1 MKKAIL
7 MLAMVI
13 CCGMISAQ
21 EVVTYSAYDTD
32 LDRDVDIADVTNT
45 TARVL
50 QRISD
55 DPQLMKAEDVVE
67 ALNRVDNSLNEI
79 KNMLSFMQ
87 THPGQTYVDLGDY
100 EYVDLGLPSGTLW
113 ATVDLGS
120 NAIGVPGGKYAWGEV
135 TPKTEFFEGNWAYTT
150 MPTFTDEIDAA
161 YVATN
166 GKWQMPTADQVREL
180 TNAEYTIINTKDTYN
195 GYPVVSITS
204 RINGNTLYLCRDLAD
219 GNASKSAAY
228 WTRTNVNSK
237 LCYVLFNNSLYNR
250 VYPYE
255 GLNIRPVL
263 TAQLTENVQSNLPNP
278 VTAVALSE
286 TTVAMKTGEVVTLA
300 ATVMPANAKDPSL
313 SWYSTNPAVATVND
327 NGVVTAVGVGSATIV
342 AVANGGS
349 NISAACNVSV
359 SKANSPGSVDG
370 VDHEYVDL
378 GLPSGTLWA
387 TCNVGAD
394 SPGEL
399 GYLLAWGET
408 EPKSS
413 YTAEN
418 YFDSA
423 NSTGGAYKKYGYYK
437 VELDPED
444 DAATQLWG
452 SDWRMPTYEEIQELH
467 EHANKITLEGKTM
480 KLTFGNGRCLYFRLV
495 NTAIST
501 YAGGMVFVEDTYLW
515 ARDLLDSNN
524 ARALSLQYYNTSYL
538 AKPYYRL
545 RYNSAMVRPVYVGA
559 K

>member
-1 MKKAIL
+1 MKKTVIL
-7 MLAMVI
+7 SAMMLF
-13 CCGMISAQ
+13 CGMLQAQ

-32 LDRDVDIADVTNT
+32 LDHDVDIADVTNT
-45 TARVL
+45 TEFLL
-50 QRISD
+50 QNISD

-87 THPGQTYVDLGDY
+87 THPGQMYVDLGDY

-113 ATVDLGS
+113 ASFDLGS

-135 TPKTEFFEGNWAYTT
+135 TPKTEFFDGNWAYTS

-180 TNAEYTIINTKDTYN
+180 TNPEYTIINTKDTYN
-195 GYPVVSITS
+195 GYPVETVTS
-204 RINGNTLYLCRDLAD
+204 RINGNTLILCRDLAD
-219 GNASKSAAY
+219 GNVSKSAAY

-237 LCYVLFNNSLYNR
+237 VCYILFNNNLYNR

-286 TTVAMKTGEVVTLA
+286 TSVTMKTGEVVTLA
-300 ATVMPANAKDPSL
+300 ATVQPANAKDPSL
-313 SWYSTNPAVATVND
+313 SWYSTNPAVASVND
-327 NGVVTAVGVGSATIV
+327 NGVVTAVGVGSANIV

-359 SKANSPGSVDG
+359 SKANSPGSIDG
-370 VDHEYVDL
+370 IDHEYVDL

-423 NSTGGAYKKYGYYK
+423 NSSGGAFKKYGYYK

-452 SDWRMPTYEEIQELH
+452 SDWRMPTFEEIQELCD
-467 EHANKITLEGKTM
+467 HANKITLEGQTM
-480 KLTFGNGRCLYFRLV
+480 KLTFGNGRYLYFRLV
-495 NTAIST
+495 NTTVSSYT
-501 YAGGMVFVEDTYLW
+501 NGMYFVENTHLW
-515 ARDLLDSNN
+515 SRDLKDSNN
-524 ARALSLQYYNTSYL
+524 AYALSLEYYNTMYL
-538 AKPYYRL
+538 AKTVSKN
-545 RYNSAMVRPVYVGA
+545 RYISAMVRPVYIG
-559 K
+559 KK

>member
-1 MKKAIL
+1 MKKTVIL
-7 MLAMVI
+7 SAMMLF
-13 CCGMISAQ
+13 CGMLQAQ

-32 LDRDVDIADVTNT
+32 LDHDVDIADVTNT
-45 TARVL
+45 TEFLL
-50 QRISD
+50 QNISD
-55 DPQLMKAEDVVE
+55 NPQLMKAEDVVE

-79 KNMLSFMQ
+79 KNMLCFMQ
-87 THPGQTYVDLGDY
+87 THPGQMYVDLGDY

-113 ATVDLGS
+113 ASFDLGS

-135 TPKTEFFEGNWAYTT
+135 TPKAEFFEGNWAYTS

-180 TNAEYTIINTKDTYN
+180 TNPEYTIINTKDTYN
-195 GYPVVSITS
+195 GYPVETVTS
-204 RINGNTLYLCRDLAD
+204 RINGNTLILCRDLAD
-219 GNASKSAAY
+219 GNVSKSAAY

-237 LCYVLFNNSLYNR
+237 LCYILFNNNLNNR

-286 TTVAMKTGEVVTLA
+286 TSVTMKTGEVVTLA
-300 ATVMPANAKDPSL
+300 ATVQPANAKDPSL
-313 SWYSTNPAVATVND
+313 SWYSTNPAVASVND
-327 NGVVTAVGVGSATIV
+327 NGVVTAVGVGSANIV

-359 SKANSPGSVDG
+359 SKANSPGSIDG
-370 VDHEYVDL
+370 IDHEYVDL

-394 SPGEL
+394 SPGEF
-399 GYLLAWGET
+399 GYRLAWGEM

-413 YTAEN
+413 YTAAN

-423 NSTGGAYKKYGYYK
+423 NDSGTAFKKYGYYK

-444 DAATQLWG
+444 DVATQLWG
-452 SDWRMPTYEEIQELH
+452 SDWRMPTSKEIQELCNY
-467 EHANKITLEGKTM
+467 ANTITLEGQTM
-480 KLTFGNGRCLYFRLV
+480 KLTFGNGRYLYFSLI
-495 NTAIST
+495 NTTVSSST
-501 YAGGMVFVEDTYLW
+501 SGMYFVQNTHLW
-515 ARDLLDSNN
+515 SRDLKDSNY
-524 ARALSLQYYNTSYL
+524 AYALSLEYYNTMYL
-538 AKPYYRL
+538 AKTVSKN
-545 RYNSAMVRPVYVGA
+545 RYISAMVRPVYVG
-559 K
+559 KK